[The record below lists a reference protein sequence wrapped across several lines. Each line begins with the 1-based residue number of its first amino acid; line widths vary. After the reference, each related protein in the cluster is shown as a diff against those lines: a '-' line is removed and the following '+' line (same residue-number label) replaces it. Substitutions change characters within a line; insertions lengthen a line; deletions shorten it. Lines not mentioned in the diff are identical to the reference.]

1 MSCVA
6 RSATI
11 PVRAVRTNDPVP
23 HLTWTGRGM
32 TERAVSWTPATS
44 ATSERRVIMA
54 HMISLAE
61 MFSDQYFSGHET
73 TRLHSDDGRGSR
85 RWPRCPLTIGLS
97 EETGSHRARDVRR
110 PPRDGREPR
119 PHPPGGSADRF
130 KRAGGVARRAGSWL
144 AFHNESY
151 HQKPIDGKVPLDV
164 FIERLD
170 PAVTRLQLDVGNM
183 LIGGG
188 DPMQYLQKYPDRFWT
203 FHLKDALP
211 DRSKD
216 TRLGKGMFDFK
227 KFLAA
232 VPSLEQK
239 PAYVE
244 QETATDAAG
253 DLADARANFE
263 YLHALEF

>member
-23 HLTWTGRGM
+23 NLTWTGRGM

-85 RWPRCPLTIGLS
+85 RWPRCPLTIGVS

-119 PHPPGGSADRF
+119 AHPRGGAGDRLHRRRAAVVLQSF
-130 KRAGGVARRAGSWL
+130 RSHARAGGRDAQERRA
-144 AFHNESY
+144 ARTV
-151 HQKPIDGKVPLDV
+151 VPH
-164 FIERLD
+164 
-170 PAVTRLQLDVGNM
+170 VGRDD
-183 LIGGG
+183 L
-188 DPMQYLQKYPDRFWT
+188 R
-203 FHLKDALP
+203 
-211 DRSKD
+211 
-216 TRLGKGMFDFK
+216 RLGTQSRDG
-227 KFLAA
+227 
-232 VPSLEQK
+232 E
-239 PAYVE
+239 
-244 QETATDAAG
+244 AAG
-253 DLADARANFE
+253 ARV
-263 YLHALEF
+263 